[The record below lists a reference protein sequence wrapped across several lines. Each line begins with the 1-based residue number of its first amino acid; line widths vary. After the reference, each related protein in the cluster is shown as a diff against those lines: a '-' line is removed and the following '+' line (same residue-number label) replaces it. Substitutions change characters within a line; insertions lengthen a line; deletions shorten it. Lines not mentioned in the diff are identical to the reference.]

1 MKWFPILAFSACLGA
16 ALAAAAAEGS
26 PVPPVPSDVQ
36 SLPEPQFDAW
46 VQSERDQIAQ
56 EKAAAE
62 QRYHE
67 AEFACWKRFAVNDC
81 LRRSRRQRRSEINA
95 ARKTELA
102 VNAAERDY
110 KTRERLQE
118 IAGKQKK

>member
-1 MKWFPILAFSACLGA
+1 MKWFSILVFSACFGT
-16 ALAAAAAEGS
+16 ALAAAAATDGS
-26 PVPPVPSDVQ
+26 AVPDNVQ

-46 VQSERDQIAQ
+46 VQGERDQIAN

-62 QRYHE
+62 QRYHQ
-67 AEFACWKRFAVNDC
+67 AGFACWKRFAVNDC
-81 LRRSRRQRRSEINA
+81 LRQSRRQRRAEIDA
-95 ARKTELA
+95 ANKTELA

-110 KTRERLQE
+110 RTRERLQE